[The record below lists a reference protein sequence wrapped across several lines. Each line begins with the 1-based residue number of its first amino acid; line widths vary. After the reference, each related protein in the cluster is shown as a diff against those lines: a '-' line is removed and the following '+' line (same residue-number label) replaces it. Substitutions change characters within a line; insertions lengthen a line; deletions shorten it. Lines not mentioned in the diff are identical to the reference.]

1 LQTLL
6 GWYYI
11 EESSFGT
18 SANNCIVFESFSIP
32 QSVPS
37 FPQGTFDFAQ
47 ETFQSRCKTRVIDEL
62 IRTHAIEA
70 FDANVVAIGRRLR
83 EGKITNTRQLE
94 LELIC
99 AGKASLK

>member
-1 LQTLL
+1 
-6 GWYYI
+6 
-11 EESSFGT
+11 
-18 SANNCIVFESFSIP
+18 V
-32 QSVPS
+32 
-37 FPQGTFDFAQ
+37 PQGTFDFSQ
-47 ETFQSRCKTRVIDEL
+47 EIFQSRCKTRVIDEL

-99 AGKASLK
+99 AGKASLKRKFCLV